1 MSDPQ
6 QQDQRDTSSSSDRQ
20 GRSIADWTTL
30 AISAAILLALLG
42 GLTWLMFRGANEPA
56 TVVVEPQMDQLR
68 EHDSGYYLPVII
80 RNVGDTTAANVVVHG
95 ELDTG
100 SGQPETADVTIEFL
114 DGDEQVAGTFVFR
127 SDPRSGDLSV
137 GVTSFEEP

>member
-1 MSDPQ
+1 MSDQ
-6 QQDQRDTSSSSDRQ
+6 KQQDERETSSNQQ
-20 GRSIADWTTL
+20 GRSIAEWTTL
-30 AISAAILLALLG
+30 AISTAILVALLG
-42 GLTWLMFRGANEPA
+42 GVTWLMFRGANEPA
-56 TVVVEPQMDQLR
+56 TIAVEPQMDQLR
-68 EHDSGYYLPVII
+68 EAESGYYLPVII
-80 RNVGDTTAANVVVHG
+80 RNEGDTTAANVVAHG